1 MNNTTIDKTPFAL
14 FHYGEF
20 AGVVYGLS
28 EIAGQCLNHDG
39 GRFRFEKAEDP
50 DNYITWSLFWE
61 KPVANCKP
69 RLIHE
74 FTETDADDETA
85 QKKCLEVF
93 VRERGGR
100 HTLVQ
105 SWMNENY
112 RFDSI
117 EELEDSVAEQ
127 RKSGEE
133 VEPELLDLIKAMK
146 ESAE

>member
-1 MNNTTIDKTPFAL
+1 MNNTTIDKTPYAL
-14 FHYGEF
+14 FHGGEF
-20 AGVVYGLS
+20 AGVFCGLS
-28 EIAGQCLNHDG
+28 EIAEECLNHDG
-39 GRFRFEKAEDP
+39 GRFRFEKGEDRC
-50 DNYITWSLFWE
+50 DITWSLFWE

-105 SWMNENY
+105 QWMNENY
-112 RFDSI
+112 RFESI
-117 EELEDSVAEQ
+117 GELEDSVAEQ
-127 RKSGEE
+127 LKSGEE